1 MQKNNLANIYNGTKD
16 MMTNWIKKQGWKE
29 EILLPKI
36 QTRAQSSLNDWRQNE
51 RKRIAH
57 VYEDK
62 QIYFKVRNILFG
74 PKVDINY

>member
-62 QIYFKVRNILFG
+62 QIYLKVRNILFG
-74 PKVDINY
+74 PKVDLNY